1 MKKLFKALLILS
13 ICLIILILSGYCYLR
28 SQSPTTRIDRIRTW
42 RSNPAAHPDWQ
53 VHIGERCGNAPML
66 VPTTGFIGVGWG
78 DGAPPLYRH
87 TGYDI
92 FSPDGAD
99 NVTPIIA
106 AYDGYLTRESTW
118 LSAVI
123 IRHPNFPEF
132 AGMPSGVAGSD
143 IWTYYTHMASAD
155 GQTSYI
161 APEFPPGTYELFV
174 EAGTLLGYQ
183 GTWSG
188 NPERPT
194 GLHLH
199 FSIATSLPEGGYA
212 NETQIENTYD
222 PMPFLG
228 LTADED
234 GTIKCLAN

>member
-1 MKKLFKALLILS
+1 
-13 ICLIILILSGYCYLR
+13 
-28 SQSPTTRIDRIRTW
+28 
-42 RSNPAAHPDWQ
+42 
-53 VHIGERCGNAPML
+53 
-66 VPTTGFIGVGWG
+66 
-78 DGAPPLYRH
+78 
-87 TGYDI
+87 
-92 FSPDGAD
+92 
-99 NVTPIIA
+99 
-106 AYDGYLTRESTW
+106 
-118 LSAVI
+118 
-123 IRHPNFPEF
+123 
-132 AGMPSGVAGSD
+132 
-143 IWTYYTHMASAD
+143 MASAD

-161 APEFPPGTYELFV
+161 APAFPPGTYELFV

-228 LTADED
+228 LTADGD
-234 GTIKCLAN
+234 GTIKCLED